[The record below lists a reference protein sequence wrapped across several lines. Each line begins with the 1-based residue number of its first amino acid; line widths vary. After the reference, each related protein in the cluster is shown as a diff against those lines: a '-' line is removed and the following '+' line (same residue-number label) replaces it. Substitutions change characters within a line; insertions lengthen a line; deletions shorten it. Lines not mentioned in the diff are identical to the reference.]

1 MTGGPRILIVGM
13 GNLLLGDDGVGIHLV
28 RALEKDPPRGTTLLD
43 AGTALLG
50 VVDEVA
56 LAEAVLVLDAMQT
69 GDAPGTV
76 HVAPVDAVR
85 SPREGAS
92 LHDLG
97 LRGAL
102 QLLGAGRAVP
112 ECLWV
117 LGVEPARMDY
127 GMELSPAV
135 QAAMPAA
142 LRAVRRIVDRWQRL
156 GPGTP
161 TLRGPTRW
169 TRARAEVVS

>member
-1 MTGGPRILIVGM
+1 MTGAPRILIVGM
-13 GNLLLGDDGVGIHLV
+13 GNLLLGDDGVGVHLV
-28 RALEKDPPRGTTLLD
+28 RELEQDPPPGAVLLD

-50 VVDEVA
+50 VVEDVA
-56 LAEAVLVLDAMQT
+56 RADAVLVLDAMQT
-69 GDAPGTV
+69 GDAPGTL
-76 HVAPVDAVR
+76 HVAPVGAVHA
-85 SPREGAS
+85 PREGAS

-102 QLLGAGRAVP
+102 HLLGAGRPVP
-112 ECLWV
+112 ECLWL

-135 QAAMPAA
+135 QAAIPAA
-142 LRAVRRIVDRWQRL
+142 LRAVRRIAARWRQC
-156 GPGTP
+156 GPGAP

-169 TRARAEVVS
+169 VPARLEGVS